1 MTNLDAMKIHMKKTL
16 ILLIA
21 AFVSMT
27 AYAREYKYDREILY
41 RGSPDAYTEKMCR
54 LDVAYEEGAE
64 ARPVIIWF
72 HSGGLTS
79 GWRHIPEAL
88 LRDGAV
94 VVGVGYRFVTEVS
107 LQETIDDAAAAVSW
121 VLKNIETYG
130 GDLSHIYLA
139 GHSAGGYLVNM
150 IGLDKQYLAKY
161 DIDPDTQIKAL
172 VPYSGQV
179 ITHFAQRRKQGLGD
193 LTPTIDHLAP
203 LYYVRGDAAPML
215 VISGDREQELFGR
228 YEENAYFVRMLRL
241 NGHKNVTFYELDGF
255 DHGDMAEPAH
265 LLLLK
270 YIKQGK
276 TED

>member
-1 MTNLDAMKIHMKKTL
+1 MKRIALLFAAVL
-16 ILLIA
+16 ISLSS
-21 AFVSMT
+21 F
-27 AYAREYKYDREILY
+27 ARNYEYDKEILY
-41 RGSPDAYTEKMCR
+41 KGKPDAYTEKMCR
-54 LDVAYEEGAE
+54 LDVAYEKGAE
-64 ARPVIIWF
+64 GRPVIVWF
-72 HSGGLTS
+72 HGGGLTS

-94 VVGVGYRFVTEVS
+94 VVGVGYRFVTEVTIP
-107 LQETIDDAAAAVSW
+107 ETLDDAAASVAW
-121 VLKNIETYG
+121 VLENIEAYG
-130 GDLSHIYLA
+130 GDLSKIYLA
-139 GHSAGGYLVNM
+139 GHSAGGYIVNM
-150 IGLDKQYLAKY
+150 LGLNKEYLAKY

-203 LYYVRGDAAPML
+203 LYYVRGNAAPML
-215 VISGDREQELFGR
+215 VISGDRELELFGR

-270 YIKQGK
+270 YIKQ
-276 TED
+276 

>member
-1 MTNLDAMKIHMKKTL
+1 MKKNILFIAAL
-16 ILLIA
+16 ILA
-21 AFVSMT
+21 VTSFAGN
-27 AYAREYKYDREILY
+27 YKYDKEILY
-41 RGSPDAYTEKMCR
+41 RGTPDLYTEKMCR

-64 ARPVIIWF
+64 GRPVIVWF
-72 HSGGLTS
+72 HGGGLTS
-79 GWRHIPEAL
+79 GWRHIPETL

-107 LQETIDDAAAAVSW
+107 IPETLDDAAASVAW
-121 VLKNIETYG
+121 VLDNVHKYG
-130 GDLSHIYLA
+130 GDVSKVYLA
-139 GHSAGGYLVNM
+139 GHSAGGYIVNM
-150 IGLDKQYLAKY
+150 LGLDKDYLAKY
-161 DIDPDTQIKAL
+161 DIDPDKQIKAL

-203 LYYVRGDAAPML
+203 LYHVRGDAAPIL
-215 VISGDREQELFGR
+215 VISGDREMELFGR

-241 NGHKNVTFYELDGF
+241 NGHDDVIFHEVDGF

-270 YIKQGK
+270 YIKNRK
-276 TED
+276 